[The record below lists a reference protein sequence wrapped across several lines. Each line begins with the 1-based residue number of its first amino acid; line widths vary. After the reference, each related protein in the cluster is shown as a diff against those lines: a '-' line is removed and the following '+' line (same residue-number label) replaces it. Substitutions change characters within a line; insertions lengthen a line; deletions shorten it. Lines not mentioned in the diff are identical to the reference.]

1 MDPLEKD
8 NPCEELVTGGG
19 DLFKIGEESYNNE
32 SPQRIKSIKTN
43 S

>member
-1 MDPLEKD
+1 MTPLDPFEQPD
-8 NPCEELVTGGG
+8 DELPGGG